1 MELTAGHVWLM
12 VAAALVL
19 FMTPGLAF
27 FYGGMTRAKA
37 ALNMMMMSFIS
48 IGMVGVVWVL
58 WGASMSSGE
67 GFLQIVGNPFATFGL
82 EGITTPDGLIK
93 VGYAAT
99 FAIITVALISGA
111 IADRAKFG
119 AWTVFVPVWV
129 TLVYCPLAYMVWG
142 GGLFGPEGA
151 IGQALG
157 PAIDFA
163 GGTVVHINAGVAA
176 LVLVLIIGNRKG
188 FGKDPNHRPHNIPFV
203 MLGAAILW
211 FGWFGFNGG
220 AATTAEQGG
229 LIWVNTLAAPAAA
242 MLGWLIT
249 ERIRDGHPT
258 SLGAASG
265 VVAGLVA
272 ITPACA
278 NVSPVGALGLGLVAG
293 AASALAVGLKFR
305 WGFDDSLDV
314 VGVHLVSGIIGT
326 VALGF
331 IALPVDGVGG
341 GLFYGGGFTQL
352 WAQLAAAGIAIAYSA
367 ILTALIAL
375 AIHKTMGFRVSQE
388 QEVVGVDLSL
398 HAETAYEFGVGGHG
412 GSFQPLHELITGKH
426 QAERRRRGRAGIQK
440 TRNSNRQG
448 KRGGMKLITAIVRP
462 EKLEAIREGLEAYGV
477 QGLTVSAAS
486 GYGRQRGYTEVYRGA
501 EYNVDLLPKI
511 RVEVLATD
519 EQADDILDVI
529 IASSNTGRAGDGKVW
544 TMDVFEAVRVRTGE
558 RGVAAI

>member
-119 AWTVFVPVWV
+119 AWSVFVPVWV

-151 IGQALG
+151 IGKALG

-176 LVLVLIIGNRKG
+176 LILVLIIGNRKG

-229 LIWVNTLAAPAAA
+229 LIWINTLAAPAAA
-242 MLGWLIT
+242 MLGWLVT
-249 ERIRDGHPT
+249 ERVRDGHPT

-278 NVSPVGALGLGLVAG
+278 NVSPVGALGLGVVAG
-293 AASALAVGLKFR
+293 VASALAVGLKFR

-331 IALPVDGVGG
+331 IALPD
-341 GLFYGGGFTQL
+341 
-352 WAQLAAAGIAIAYSA
+352 
-367 ILTALIAL
+367 
-375 AIHKTMGFRVSQE
+375 
-388 QEVVGVDLSL
+388 
-398 HAETAYEFGVGGHG
+398 
-412 GSFQPLHELITGKH
+412 
-426 QAERRRRGRAGIQK
+426 RRRRRRPLLRRRLRPAMGPAGGSRHRHRLLGCPDRDYRSGHPQDDGLPGLPGAGSSGRGPQPAR
-440 TRNSNRQG
+440 RNRLRVRRRRPRRQLPAPARADHRRADQRHRRCSCRQRRQEDSSSNR
-448 KRGGMKLITAIVRP
+448 
-462 EKLEAIREGLEAYGV
+462 
-477 QGLTVSAAS
+477 
-486 GYGRQRGYTEVYRGA
+486 
-501 EYNVDLLPKI
+501 
-511 RVEVLATD
+511 
-519 EQADDILDVI
+519 
-529 IASSNTGRAGDGKVW
+529 
-544 TMDVFEAVRVRTGE
+544 
-558 RGVAAI
+558 

>member
-1 MELTAGHVWLM
+1 MELTAGHVWIM
-12 VAAALVL
+12 VSAALVL
-19 FMTPGLAF
+19 LMTPGLAF

-48 IGMVGVVWVL
+48 IGMVGVIWIL
-58 WGASMSSGE
+58 WGYSMSSGD
-67 GFLQIVGNPFATFGL
+67 GFLQMVGNPFANFGL
-82 EGITTPDGLIK
+82 EGIDTPDGLIT
-93 VGYAAT
+93 VGFGAT

-142 GGLFGPEGA
+142 GGLFSEEGA
-151 IGQALG
+151 VGSALG
-157 PAIDFA
+157 EAIDFA

-176 LVLVLIIGNRKG
+176 LILVFIVGNRRG

-203 MLGAAILW
+203 MLGAAMLW

-220 AATTAEQGG
+220 AASTAEQGG

-242 MLGWLIT
+242 MLGWLVT

-278 NVSPVGALGLGLVAG
+278 NVSPVGALGLGVVAG
-293 AASALAVGLKFR
+293 VASALAVGLKFR

-331 IALPVDGVGG
+331 IALPEEGAGG
-341 GLFYGGGFTQL
+341 GLFYGGGMGQM

-367 ILTALIAL
+367 VLTTIIAL

-388 QEVVGVDLSL
+388 QETVGVDLSL

-412 GSFQPLHELITGKH
+412 GSFQPLHDMITGKT
-426 QAERRRRGRAGIQK
+426 QAEAAQVSGP
-440 TRNSNRQG
+440 
-448 KRGGMKLITAIVRP
+448 TA
-462 EKLEAIREGLEAYGV
+462 
-477 QGLTVSAAS
+477 
-486 GYGRQRGYTEVYRGA
+486 GA
-501 EYNVDLLPKI
+501 EKT
-511 RVEVLATD
+511 ESAT
-519 EQADDILDVI
+519 
-529 IASSNTGRAGDGKVW
+529 GKESVG
-544 TMDVFEAVRVRTGE
+544 A
-558 RGVAAI
+558 

>member
-1 MELTAGHVWLM
+1 MELTAGHVWVM

-67 GFLQIVGNPFATFGL
+67 GFMEIVGNPFATFGL

-119 AWTVFVPVWV
+119 AWSVFVPIWV

-151 IGQALG
+151 IGKALG

-176 LVLVLIIGNRKG
+176 LILVLIIGNRRC

-220 AATTAEQGG
+220 AAATVEQAG
-229 LIWVNTLAAPAAA
+229 LIWINTLAAPAAA
-242 MLGWLIT
+242 MLGWLVT

-278 NVSPVGALGLGLVAG
+278 NVSPLGAIALGVVAG
-293 AASALAVGLKFR
+293 VASALAVGLKFKF
-305 WGFDDSLDV
+305 GYDDSLDV
-314 VGVHLVSGIIGT
+314 VGVHLVSGVIGT
-326 VALGF
+326 VAIGF
-331 IALPVDGVGG
+331 LATPTQGTA
-341 GLFYGGGFTQL
+341 GLFYGGGTTQL
-352 WAQLAAAGIAIAYSA
+352 VAQPLAAALSIAFTSVMTFVIAYP
-367 ILTALIAL
+367 
-375 AIHKTMGFRVSQE
+375 IHKLMGFRVSQE

-412 GSFQPLHELITGKH
+412 GSFQFKHAATTGKP
-426 QAERRRRGRAGIQK
+426 QGDDAAAAPMDPASNGKKTAAGK
-440 TRNSNRQG
+440 ES
-448 KRGGMKLITAIVRP
+448 V
-462 EKLEAIREGLEAYGV
+462 
-477 QGLTVSAAS
+477 
-486 GYGRQRGYTEVYRGA
+486 
-501 EYNVDLLPKI
+501 
-511 RVEVLATD
+511 
-519 EQADDILDVI
+519 
-529 IASSNTGRAGDGKVW
+529 
-544 TMDVFEAVRVRTGE
+544 
-558 RGVAAI
+558 